1 MWSGVNGWPATEP
14 LCSPFLPRHLLTLA
28 LLRSSRPGVS
38 HCGWPEVTG
47 SPELGI
53 FMRAHPPT
61 GALPVIRK
69 LRIYYRSPPP
79 PPSDSSAR
87 CRSTTGSPPSPDHPP
102 LFFFFFLFFDIVHHR
117 SRRGSG
123 SRELFRLLWV
133 EIAMGHPATFQMTGK
148 KAATRASVARENERN
163 WLFELCWLPRNPY
176 RSFPTIVKISHDNG
190 R

>member
-1 MWSGVNGWPATEP
+1 MRSGVNGWPATEP
-14 LCSPFLPRHLLTLA
+14 LRSPFLPRHLLLTLA

-79 PPSDSSAR
+79 PPFDSSAHYR
-87 CRSTTGSPPSPDHPP
+87 LPLPPPPSPITLHASSSSSSI
-102 LFFFFFLFFDIVHHR
+102 LSTVESKGVR
-117 SRRGSG
+117 V
-123 SRELFRLLWV
+123 RELFRLLWV

-148 KAATRASVARENERN
+148 KAATRAGVARENERN
-163 WLFELCWLPRNPY
+163 WLFELCWPPRNPY
-176 RSFPTIVKISHDNG
+176 RSFPTIVKISRDNG